1 MSDLGNPF
9 DEMDVVGVLLNNGM
23 EQGYIT
29 YDQILEALPNIENN
43 LPLLETI
50 LEEAQ
55 SMGVP
60 VFENEEEA
68 GLAMSAEEETDLDDL
83 EGADVDDV
91 NSPRSEEHTSEL
103 QSHQGN

>member
-9 DEMDVVGVLLNNGM
+9 DEMDVVSVLLNDGM

-60 VFENEEEA
+60 VFENEDEA
-68 GLAMSAEEETDLDDL
+68 SNAMSSEEETDLDDL
-83 EGADVDDV
+83 DGTAV
-91 NSPRSEEHTSEL
+91 
-103 QSHQGN
+103 HQRR